1 MKTGRHDAILEIIAT
16 DNIDTQEQL
25 TEKLRERGFSVTQA
39 TVSRDIKQLRLV
51 KRSTNGGS
59 YKYTVQKSDD
69 PQNNAKYRNIMRE
82 TLISIRQ
89 AGTLVVVRTYTG
101 MANAAAAAIDA
112 VAGSLVVGTIAGDDT
127 IFVATESEETARIFI
142 ATVKNFTGV
151 ES

>member
-16 DNIDTQEQL
+16 ENIDTQEQL

-51 KRSTNGGS
+51 KRSVSGGS
-59 YKYTVQKSDD
+59 YKYAVQKSDD

-82 TLISIRQ
+82 TLVSIKQ

>member
-1 MKTGRHDAILEIIAT
+1 MKTGRHDAILEIIASE
-16 DNIDTQEQL
+16 NIDTQEQL

-51 KRSTNGGS
+51 KRSVSGGS
-59 YKYTVQKSDD
+59 YKYSVQKTDET
-69 PQNNAKYRNIMRE
+69 QNGAKYRSIMRE
-82 TLISIRQ
+82 TVMTIKQ

-127 IFVATESEETARIFI
+127 IFVATENEETARIFI
-142 ATVKNFTGV
+142 STIKNFTGV
-151 ES
+151 E

>member
-1 MKTGRHDAILEIIAT
+1 MKTGRHDAILEIIASE
-16 DNIDTQEQL
+16 NIDTQEQL

-51 KRSTNGGS
+51 KRSTSGGT

-69 PQNNAKYRNIMRE
+69 LQSNAKFRNIMRE
-82 TLISIRQ
+82 TLISVKQ
-89 AGTLVVVRTYTG
+89 AGNLVVVKTYTG

-127 IFVATESEETARIFI
+127 IFVATESDETARIFI
-142 ATVKNFTGV
+142 ATIKSFTGV
-151 ES
+151 E

>member
-16 DNIDTQEQL
+16 ENIDTQEQL

-51 KRSTNGGS
+51 KRSTSGGS
-59 YKYTVQKSDD
+59 YKYAVQKSDD
-69 PQNNAKYRNIMRE
+69 PQNNAKYKNIMRE
-82 TLISIRQ
+82 TVISIKP
-89 AGTLVVVRTYTG
+89 AGTLVVIKTYTG

-142 ATVKNFTGV
+142 ATVRNFSGV
-151 ES
+151 E

>member
-1 MKTGRHDAILEIIAT
+1 MKAGRHDAILEIIAT
-16 DNIDTQEQL
+16 ENIDTQEQL

-51 KRSTNGGS
+51 KRSVSGGS
-59 YKYTVQKSDD
+59 YKYAVQKSDD

-82 TLISIRQ
+82 TLVSIKQ